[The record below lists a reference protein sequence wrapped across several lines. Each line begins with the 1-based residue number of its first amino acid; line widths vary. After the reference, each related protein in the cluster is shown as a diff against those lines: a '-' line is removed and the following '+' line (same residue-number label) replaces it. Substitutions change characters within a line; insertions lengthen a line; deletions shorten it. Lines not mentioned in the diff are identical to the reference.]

1 MLSKIIGERKFMTQ
15 IVHINSR
22 EILDSRGNPTVEAEV
37 ITRDCRS
44 RFSVP
49 SGASTGSH
57 EALEMRDGDKRFLG
71 KGVRKAVSNI
81 NKVIAGKLV
90 GMDCSKQREIDD
102 ALLELDGTDNKSNLG
117 ANALL
122 AVSGACCKAG
132 AYSEDKPV
140 YSFVRELCRGTK
152 WFLPVPQLNIINGG
166 KHAGQKNDIQEHM
179 IMPVGASTFS
189 EGLRMAAEVYQVLK
203 KKLHKKFGATATLI
217 GDEGGFA
224 PKQLAS
230 VQERF
235 DMILQAID
243 DAGYSEKTIKIAVDS
258 ASSEF
263 FKDGMYTIGD
273 DTMDSGELVEY
284 YAEIVDS
291 YPVVSWEDGMAED
304 DWDGWVEMTEKLGDK
319 IQIVGDDLYVTNPK
333 RLEKGINLGASNSI
347 LIKMNQIG
355 TISETIETVE
365 KAHENK
371 WTAVCSHRSGETE
384 DAFLADLVVGVSAGQ
399 IKTGA
404 PARSERLAKYNQ
416 LLRIEEELGNHGKYF
431 GEEF

>member
-1 MLSKIIGERKFMTQ
+1 MSKITHVQ
-15 IVHINSR
+15 AR

-37 ITRDCRS
+37 KTS
-44 RFSVP
+44 ESNARFSVP

-57 EALEMRDGDKRFLG
+57 EALELRDENKRFLG
-71 KGVRKAVSNI
+71 KGVQKAVANV
-81 NKVIAGKLV
+81 NDVIADQLV
-90 GMDCSKQREIDD
+90 GMECSKQREIDD
-102 ALLELDGTDNKSNLG
+102 LLLALDGTDNKSRLG

-132 AYSEDKPV
+132 AYSQNKPV
-140 YSFVRELCRGTK
+140 YSFIRELYRGSK
-152 WFLPVPQLNIINGG
+152 WVLPVPQLNVINGG

-189 EGLRMAAEVYQVLK
+189 EGLRMAAEIYQILK
-203 KKLHKKFGATATLI
+203 EKLHKRFGSTGTLI

-224 PKQLAS
+224 PSQLGS

-235 DMILQAID
+235 DMILSAVN
-243 DAGYSEKTIKIAVDS
+243 DAGYSEKTVKLAVDS

-263 FKDGMYTIGD
+263 YQDGVYTIGGN
-273 DTMDSGELVEY
+273 TMNSGELVDY

-291 YPVVSWEDGMAED
+291 YPVISWEDGMAED
-304 DWDGWVEMTEKLGDK
+304 DWDGWVEMTKELGEK

-333 RLEKGINLGASNSI
+333 RLEKGIDLNASNSI

-355 TISETIETVE
+355 TISETIETVD
-365 KAHENK
+365 KAHRNK

-384 DAFLADLVVGVSAGQ
+384 DPFLADLVVGVSAEQ

-416 LLRIEEELGNHGKYF
+416 LLRIEEELGDRGKYL
-431 GEEF
+431 GKQV